1 MSSGF
6 VNEKVIDG
14 KKIALEIRQEV
25 SKSVEEMVYKHSMKP
40 GLAVILV
47 GDDPASVV
55 YVRNK
60 ERSAIEVGMKSK
72 TFRLSSDSTE
82 EDVLELIQ
90 ALNVNEEYHG
100 ILVQL
105 PLPGHIDENRVI
117 SKINYMKDVDGLHP
131 INAGLLSGGNP
142 RFVPAT
148 PAGIKEMLMRT
159 GNNPS
164 GKHVVVLG
172 RSNIVGRPVSNLLS
186 MKGDGGNATV
196 TVCHSRSS
204 NLVHFTKT
212 ADIVIAALG
221 IPNYLGADM
230 ISEGAVIIDVGINR
244 VESPERKRGY
254 RLVGDVN
261 FEEVIRKSSAITPV
275 PGGVGPLTIAMLLS
289 NTVQSARM
297 FNHGG

>member
-47 GDDPASVV
+47 GDDPASAV